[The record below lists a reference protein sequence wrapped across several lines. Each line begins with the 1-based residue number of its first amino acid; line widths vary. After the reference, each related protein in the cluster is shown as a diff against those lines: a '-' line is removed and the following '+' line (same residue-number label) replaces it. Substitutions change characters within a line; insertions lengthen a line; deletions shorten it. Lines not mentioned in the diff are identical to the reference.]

1 MQYNKNTYCSQAL
14 IWSIFAVSKE
24 RALVMIPSESPSQR
38 QTTEA
43 ATRKQHDR
51 FLYQRRVSEKISA
64 CVGGSLSDEEIA
76 LLPLYADC
84 FPGTA
89 YVVDRTKPLRPG
101 PNYSNLERG
110 IKASIKSSAG

>member
-43 ATRKQHDR
+43 ATHNNMIG
-51 FLYQRRVSEKISA
+51 SCISA
-64 CVGGSLSDEEIA
+64 EYPRKSA
-76 LLPLYADC
+76 LVLAAALA
-84 FPGTA
+84 T
-89 YVVDRTKPLRPG
+89 RK
-101 PNYSNLERG
+101 
-110 IKASIKSSAG
+110 

>member
-43 ATRKQHDR
+43 ATHKQYDR

-76 LLPLYADC
+76 LLLRVSVDC
-84 FPGTA
+84 FPGNEHLVEQRA
-89 YVVDRTKPLRPG
+89 C
-101 PNYSNLERG
+101 
-110 IKASIKSSAG
+110 